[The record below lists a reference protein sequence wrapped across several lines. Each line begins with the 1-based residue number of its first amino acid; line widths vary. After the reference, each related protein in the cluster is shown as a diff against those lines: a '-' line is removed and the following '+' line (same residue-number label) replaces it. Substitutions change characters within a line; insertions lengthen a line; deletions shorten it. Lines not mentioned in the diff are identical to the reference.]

1 MVEYSDTQANEF
13 IGQFL
18 DLNDGGEC
26 RDSNP
31 EYYRGGFELLRD
43 QLYEYIG
50 GDFDCAGDELAG
62 LIVAHSSWK
71 LDRDPNLAIPR

>member
-1 MVEYSDTQANEF
+1 MEYSDTQANEL

-31 EYYRGGFELLRD
+31 EYYRGGFELLCD

-50 GDFDCAGDELAG
+50 GDFDCAGDELAE
-62 LIVAHSSWK
+62 LIVEHSSWR
-71 LDRDPNLAIPR
+71 LDRDPSLALPH